1 MIFFLILIKQWL
13 INLGGFIMKKALVL
27 GASGSMGYAIVNE
40 LCGRGI
46 HVVALQE
53 IRRD

>member
-1 MIFFLILIKQWL
+1 
-13 INLGGFIMKKALVL
+13 MKKALVL

-40 LCGRGI
+40 LCGEGFMWLL
-46 HVVALQE
+46 LQE